1 MQCEREQE
9 DAAPMYRQQWMA
21 LIGLA
26 LSAFIMNTSEFMPIG
41 LLVDIAGSFAMTEAE
56 AGLIVSIYAWAVALL
71 SVPLMVFASRFN
83 LKRLLV
89 AVIVLFAA
97 GQVASA
103 LAPSFALLVGA
114 RLMVAAAHAIFWSI
128 ASPLAVRVVGE
139 RFSSLAVGTIVT
151 GSSIA
156 MVCGL
161 PLGRAVGLILGW
173 RMTFACVAAVA
184 LVTLAFLVIAVPR
197 VEAGAPFSMRQLP
210 QLLKTP
216 TLRNIY
222 IVTALFAGAHFTCYS
237 YIEPFLQQVAGFS
250 DGLITF
256 TLVLYGAA
264 GVAGSAVFS
273 RGYSRLR
280 FPFMRAAVLG
290 VVAAMALLLVASV
303 NMIATI
309 AVCVLW
315 GAFYTAYSVA
325 FQAEILSNAPAEASA
340 VAMSAYSGIFNLGI
354 GSGTAI
360 GGVVVSAASIADV
373 GLAGALIGAASF
385 AVCTVGLVRSI
396 KRAERAS
403 RTNATTA

>member
-1 MQCEREQE
+1 
-9 DAAPMYRQQWMA
+9 MYRQQWMA

-173 RMTFACVAAVA
+173 RMTFACVAAV
-184 LVTLAFLVIAVPR
+184 TLAFLVLAVPR

-273 RGYSRLR
+273 HGYSRLR

-309 AVCVLW
+309 AVCALW